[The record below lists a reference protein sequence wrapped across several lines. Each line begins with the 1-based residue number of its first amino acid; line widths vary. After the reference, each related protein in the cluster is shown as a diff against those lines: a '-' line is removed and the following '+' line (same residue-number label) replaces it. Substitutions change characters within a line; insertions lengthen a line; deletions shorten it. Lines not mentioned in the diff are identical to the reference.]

1 MDELPEVSVVLDCRL
16 EFLNLLNERLEEFR
30 QLSSQRKELRA
41 QGYSLKMKIKENNYV
56 GNYTRKLSKEE

>member
-16 EFLNLLNERLEEFR
+16 ESLNLLNDRLEEFR
-30 QLSSQRKELRA
+30 QFSSQRKEFRA
-41 QGYSLKMKIKENNYV
+41 QGYPLKMKIEGNNYV